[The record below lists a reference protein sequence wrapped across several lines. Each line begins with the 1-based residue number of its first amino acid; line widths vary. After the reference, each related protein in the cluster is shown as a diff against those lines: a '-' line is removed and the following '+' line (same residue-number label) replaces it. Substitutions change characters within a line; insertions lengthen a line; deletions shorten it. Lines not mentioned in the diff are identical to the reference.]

1 MPVKKSIRV
10 SSPVA
15 PPAWA
20 LLERELIRAN
30 NEHVFEFY
38 DKYFD
43 DRGYLECVPRWGA
56 LDGPD
61 DAIEN
66 LTNVPAL
73 YLLGGADELVEIC
86 QHAQEGHIRQ

>member
-43 DRGYLECVPRWGA
+43 DRGYLQICNPTGEVQVP
-56 LDGPD
+56 
-61 DAIEN
+61 IEVTEN
-66 LTNVPAL
+66 GG
-73 YLLGGADELVEIC
+73 LLQINNAAE
-86 QHAQEGHIRQ
+86 

>member
-43 DRGYLECVPRWGA
+43 DRGYLQICNPTGEVQVTLGTSETGAVP
-56 LDGPD
+56 
-61 DAIEN
+61 
-66 LTNVPAL
+66 VPSHL
-73 YLLGGADELVEIC
+73 
-86 QHAQEGHIRQ
+86 